1 MDQQPDSTADSV
13 EGTIARRRRV
23 MRKAVLIGVPMILT
37 LHSRAFAADANDSV
51 TVSERISRAPTA

>member
-1 MDQQPDSTADSV
+1 
-13 EGTIARRRRV
+13 